1 MILDFKSVHQ
11 YPFIK
16 HLLCARK
23 CFGIQRK
30 IRASPAGNGLET
42 PGRDVGPMVGA
53 ADSSKVTQE
62 PERGMMSGGVGVEGA
77 WGRRGGQ
84 APPPLSPCEVFG
96 ESSRL
101 WVSCLQLL
109 MLEVHPPRAP
119 CLWL

>member
-30 IRASPAGNGLET
+30 IRASPARNGLET

-53 ADSSKVTQE
+53 ADSSTVTQE
-62 PERGMMSGGVGVEGA
+62 PERGMMSGAEAGSRSGGSVGEK
-77 WGRRGGQ
+77 GR
-84 APPPLSPCEVFG
+84 PSP
-96 ESSRL
+96 SST
-101 WVSCLQLL
+101 VSL
-109 MLEVHPPRAP
+109 
-119 CLWL
+119 